1 MMRWSNDSLR
11 YGAISMLFHWVIV
24 ILIIMQFVLAN
35 QEHHLKLGPA
45 KIAILAQHKSIGIT
59 ILLLATLRLVWRFFG
74 AVPADPPR
82 APRWQALLAHSTHY
96 LLYALLFA
104 IPIAGWLMSSA
115 RNFSVSWFGFVT
127 LPDLIGPNKEA
138 YSFLHETHEFLA
150 NALMY
155 VAILHAIAAL
165 KHHFLDRDNV
175 LRRMLTIKLLDE
187 TK

>member
-1 MMRWSNDSLR
+1 
-11 YGAISMLFHWVIV
+11 MLFHWVIV
-24 ILIIMQFVLAN
+24 ILIITQFVLAN

-45 KIAILAQHKSIGIT
+45 KIAILAQHKSVGIT
-59 ILLLATLRLVWRFFG
+59 ILLLAILRLVWRFFG

-127 LPDLIGPNKEA
+127 LPDLIAPNKAA

-155 VAILHAIAAL
+155 VAILHAVAAL
-165 KHHFLDRDNV
+165 KHHFIDRDNV
-175 LRRMLTIKLLDE
+175 LRRMLPIKLLDE